1 LGIGCR
7 SSQTEVNSISPQEIC
22 VKKHSACLH
31 IGEKEMST
39 FKILV
44 TSQKGGVG
52 KSTVSANLAA
62 YLRRQGQTVT
72 LIDFDTHGSSSTWM
86 TRAPNIGVVV
96 QHHVLPLDQGG
107 NRPILDARLHLRRA
121 ASSSEVV
128 ICDLTWTD
136 SIAGELM
143 FEYDLVIVPTS
154 VSEIEL
160 AATAGF
166 LSRHRWVFDSALHT
180 PPTLLVSPTRVQPEQ
195 LQSDVF
201 SKQRFPISFMLAPPI
216 LEAQSAREMFERGY
230 LMDLQDNCGTSFN
243 EFGKA
248 VLAAREMRQTTHG
261 MRQATQGARAT
272 APVRTH
278 TPNMA
283 TANGL
288 KRNTLLG
295 STSTLSNQ
303 YSILGRHRMQK
314 TMPDNA
320 PAATVANT
328 TTSSANSAMTSIG
341 IPQFL
346 KRMSINSMTKQ

>member
-1 LGIGCR
+1 M
-7 SSQTEVNSISPQEIC
+7 
-22 VKKHSACLH
+22 
-31 IGEKEMST
+31 MST

-62 YLRRQGQTVT
+62 YFRRQGQTVT
-72 LIDFDTHGSSSTWM
+72 LIDFDTHGSSSTWL

-121 ASSSEVV
+121 ASSTEVV

-166 LSRHRWVFDSALHT
+166 LSRHRWVFDSAIHT
-180 PPTLLVSPTRVQPEQ
+180 PPTLLVCPTRVQPEQ
-195 LQSDVF
+195 LRSDVF
-201 SKQRFPISFMLAPPI
+201 SKTRFPVSFMLAPPV
-216 LEAQSAREMFERGY
+216 LEAQTAREMFERGY
-230 LMDLQDNCGTSFN
+230 LMDLQDACGASFN

-248 VLAAREMRQTTHG
+248 VMAAREMRESANS
-261 MRQATQGARAT
+261 MRQTIGNQQRLSAPVLRSSSLSNVAT
-272 APVRTH
+272 A
-278 TPNMA
+278 
-283 TANGL
+283 GI
-288 KRNTLLG
+288 KRSPSL
-295 STSTLSNQ
+295 SAASTLSSQ

-314 TMPDNA
+314 VRPDDMPAPSATSA
-320 PAATVANT
+320 PAPQNT
-328 TTSSANSAMTSIG
+328 HIAAMG

-346 KRMSINSMTKQ
+346 KRMSMGVMSK

>member
-1 LGIGCR
+1 
-7 SSQTEVNSISPQEIC
+7 
-22 VKKHSACLH
+22 
-31 IGEKEMST
+31 MST

-62 YLRRQGQTVT
+62 YLRRQGQSVT
-72 LIDFDTHGSSSTWM
+72 LVDFDTHGSSSTWLN
-86 TRAPNIGVVV
+86 RAPNIGIVV
-96 QHHVLPLDQGG
+96 QHHILPLDQGG

-121 ASSSEVV
+121 ASSSDVV

-166 LSRHRWVFDSALHT
+166 LSRHRWVFDSAIHT
-180 PPTLLVSPTRVQPEQ
+180 PPTLLVCPTRVHNEQ
-195 LQSDVF
+195 MQSDTF
-201 SKQRFPISFMLAPPI
+201 TKQRFPVSFMLSPPV

-230 LMDLQDNCGTSFN
+230 LMDLPDECGSSFI

-248 VLAAREMRQTTHG
+248 VCTAREMRISAQG
-261 MRQATQGARAT
+261 MRQTTASTRIQSLNGIRSTQQSNALNAPPKNLLAR
-272 APVRTH
+272 
-278 TPNMA
+278 
-283 TANGL
+283 
-288 KRNTLLG
+288 
-295 STSTLSNQ
+295 TSTLSNQ
-303 YSILGRHRMQK
+303 YSVLGRHRLHK
-314 TMPDNA
+314 VGENA
-320 PAATVANT
+320 PANE
-328 TTSSANSAMTSIG
+328 TSVQTNSEVKPNMPHAQPTAEETASISSMG

-346 KRMSINSMTKQ
+346 KRMSMGILSK

>member
-1 LGIGCR
+1 
-7 SSQTEVNSISPQEIC
+7 
-22 VKKHSACLH
+22 
-31 IGEKEMST
+31 MST

-62 YLRRQGQTVT
+62 YFRRQGKTVT
-72 LIDFDTHGSSSTWM
+72 LIDFDTHGSSSTWL

-121 ASSSEVV
+121 ASSTEVV

-160 AATAGF
+160 TATAGF
-166 LSRHRWVFDSALHT
+166 LSRHRWVFDSAIHT
-180 PPTLLVSPTRVQPEQ
+180 PPTLLVCPTRVHPDQ
-195 LQSDVF
+195 LKSDVF
-201 SKQRFPISFMLAPPI
+201 SKQRFPVSFMLAPPV
-216 LEAQSAREMFERGY
+216 LEAQTAREMFERGY
-230 LMDLQDNCGTSFN
+230 LMDLTDACGTSFN

-248 VLAAREMRQTTHG
+248 VIAAREMRESAQG
-261 MRQATQGARAT
+261 MRQTVNTTRLQASIARSANNPAST
-272 APVRTH
+272 SIKR
-278 TPNMA
+278 
-283 TANGL
+283 NGL
-288 KRNTLLG
+288 LNSSNTL
-295 STSTLSNQ
+295 SSQ
-303 YSILGRHRMQK
+303 YSILCRHRIQK
-314 TMPDNA
+314 VRPD
-320 PAATVANT
+320 VASSRAETPVESVQNT
-328 TTSSANSAMTSIG
+328 QFASIG

-346 KRMSINSMTKQ
+346 KRMSMGVMSK

>member
-1 LGIGCR
+1 
-7 SSQTEVNSISPQEIC
+7 
-22 VKKHSACLH
+22 
-31 IGEKEMST
+31 MST

-72 LIDFDTHGSSSTWM
+72 LIDFDTHGSSSTWL
-86 TRAPNIGVVV
+86 TRAPNIGIVV
-96 QHHVLPLDQGG
+96 QHHILPLDQGG

-166 LSRHRWVFDSALHT
+166 LSRHRWVFDSAIHT
-180 PPTLLVSPTRVQPEQ
+180 PPTLLVCPTRVHHDQ
-195 LQSDVF
+195 LRSDVF
-201 SKQRFPISFMLAPPI
+201 SKQRFPVSFMLAPPV
-216 LEAQSAREMFERGY
+216 LEAQTAREMFERGY
-230 LMDLQDNCGTSFN
+230 LMDLQDACGQSFV
-243 EFGKA
+243 EFGKSVCA
-248 VLAAREMRQTTHG
+248 ARDMRQTAQGLGQTNRPLRSNAPLRSGVLAAS
-261 MRQATQGARAT
+261 ARAY
-272 APVRTH
+272 APPA
-278 TPNMA
+278 TPTRHNV
-283 TANGL
+283 
-288 KRNTLLG
+288 LG
-295 STSTLSNQ
+295 SSTTLSNQ
-303 YSILGRHRMQK
+303 YSILGRHRLQK
-314 TMPDNA
+314 IRDDET
-320 PAATVANT
+320 AT
-328 TTSSANSAMTSIG
+328 NSASGNGMGSMG

-346 KRMSINSMTKQ
+346 KRMSMGSINKP

>member
-1 LGIGCR
+1 
-7 SSQTEVNSISPQEIC
+7 
-22 VKKHSACLH
+22 
-31 IGEKEMST
+31 MST

-62 YLRRQGQTVT
+62 YLRRQGETVT
-72 LIDFDTHGSSSTWM
+72 LLDFDTHGSSSTWL
-86 TRAPNIGVVV
+86 TRAPNIGIVV

-121 ASSSEVV
+121 ASSTQVV
-128 ICDLTWTD
+128 ISDLTWTD

-166 LSRHRWVFDSALHT
+166 LNRHRWVFDSAIHT
-180 PPTLLVSPTRVQPEQ
+180 PPTLLLCPTRVHPEQ

-201 SKQRFPISFMLAPPI
+201 SKQRFPVSFMLAPPV

-230 LMDLQDNCGTSFN
+230 LMDLPDNCGQSFI

-248 VLAAREMRQTTHG
+248 VCAAREMRQTAQG
-261 MRQATQGARAT
+261 MRQTNAPRTSALRVAASLRTPASAASARQT
-272 APVRTH
+272 
-278 TPNMA
+278 
-283 TANGL
+283 
-288 KRNTLLG
+288 TLAG
-295 STSTLSNQ
+295 SSALSNQ

-314 TMPDNA
+314 VRESE
-320 PAATVANT
+320 PAVRAGN
-328 TTSSANSAMTSIG
+328 SLSNNISAMG

-346 KRMSINSMTKQ
+346 KRMTLGSGHKP

>member
-1 LGIGCR
+1 
-7 SSQTEVNSISPQEIC
+7 
-22 VKKHSACLH
+22 
-31 IGEKEMST
+31 MST

-62 YLRRQGQTVT
+62 YFRRQGKTVT
-72 LIDFDTHGSSSTWM
+72 LIDFDTHGSSSTWL

-121 ASSSEVV
+121 ASSTEVV

-160 AATAGF
+160 TATAGF
-166 LSRHRWVFDSALHT
+166 LSRHRWVFDSAIHT
-180 PPTLLVSPTRVQPEQ
+180 PPTLLVCPTRVHPDQ
-195 LQSDVF
+195 LKTDVF
-201 SKQRFPISFMLAPPI
+201 SKQRFPVSFMLAPPV
-216 LEAQSAREMFERGY
+216 LEAQTAREMFERGY
-230 LMDLQDNCGTSFN
+230 LMDLPDACGASFN

-248 VLAAREMRQTTHG
+248 VIAAREMRESANG
-261 MRQATQGARAT
+261 MRQTVNTTRLASASVRNTS
-272 APVRTH
+272 APAASVRR
-278 TPNMA
+278 
-283 TANGL
+283 NGL
-288 KRNTLLG
+288 LNASNTL
-295 STSTLSNQ
+295 SSQ
-303 YSILGRHRMQK
+303 YSILGRHRIQK
-314 TMPDNA
+314 VRPEV
-320 PAATVANT
+320 TVQRAEPVTEPVQNT
-328 TTSSANSAMTSIG
+328 QFASIG

-346 KRMSINSMTKQ
+346 KRMSMGVMSK

>member
-1 LGIGCR
+1 
-7 SSQTEVNSISPQEIC
+7 
-22 VKKHSACLH
+22 
-31 IGEKEMST
+31 MST

-62 YLRRQGQTVT
+62 YLRRQGETVT
-72 LIDFDTHGSSSTWM
+72 LLDFDTHGSSSTWL
-86 TRAPNIGVVV
+86 TRAPNIGIVV

-121 ASSSEVV
+121 ASSTQVV
-128 ICDLTWTD
+128 ISDLTWTD

-143 FEYDLVIVPTS
+143 FEFDLVIVPTS

-166 LSRHRWVFDSALHT
+166 LNRHRWVFDSAIHT
-180 PPTLLVSPTRVQPEQ
+180 PPTLLLCPTRVHPEQ

-201 SKQRFPISFMLAPPI
+201 SKQRFPVSFMLAPPV

-230 LMDLQDNCGTSFN
+230 LMDLPDNCGQSFI

-248 VLAAREMRQTTHG
+248 VCAAREMRQTAQG
-261 MRQATQGARAT
+261 MRQTNAPRTSALRVAASLRTPASAASARQT
-272 APVRTH
+272 
-278 TPNMA
+278 
-283 TANGL
+283 
-288 KRNTLLG
+288 TLAG
-295 STSTLSNQ
+295 SSALSNQ

-314 TMPDNA
+314 VRESE
-320 PAATVANT
+320 PAVRAGN
-328 TTSSANSAMTSIG
+328 SLSNNISAMG

-346 KRMSINSMTKQ
+346 KRMTLGSGHKP

>member
-1 LGIGCR
+1 
-7 SSQTEVNSISPQEIC
+7 
-22 VKKHSACLH
+22 
-31 IGEKEMST
+31 MST

-72 LIDFDTHGSSSTWM
+72 LIDFDTHGSSSTWL

-96 QHHVLPLDQGG
+96 QHHALPLDQGG

-154 VSEIEL
+154 VSEIEM

-166 LSRHRWVFDSALHT
+166 LSRHRWVFDSAIHT
-180 PPTLLVSPTRVQPEQ
+180 PPTLLVCPTRVQPEQ
-195 LQSDVF
+195 LRSDVF
-201 SKQRFPISFMLAPPI
+201 SKQRFPVSFMLAPPV

-230 LMDLQDNCGTSFN
+230 LMDLQDACGASFN
-243 EFGKA
+243 EFGKS
-248 VLAAREMRQTTHG
+248 VCAAREMRESAQG
-261 MRQATQGARAT
+261 MRQTTMSRTT
-272 APVRTH
+272 APMQRSTGM
-278 TPNMA
+278 PNA
-283 TANGL
+283 AAAGV
-288 KRNTLLG
+288 KRHNPLTS
-295 STSTLSNQ
+295 STTLSSQ

-314 TMPDNA
+314 IRAEDMANKSA
-320 PAATVANT
+320 PHAATAPST
-328 TTSSANSAMTSIG
+328 QIASMG

-346 KRMSINSMTKQ
+346 KRMSMGVMNK

>member
-1 LGIGCR
+1 
-7 SSQTEVNSISPQEIC
+7 
-22 VKKHSACLH
+22 
-31 IGEKEMST
+31 MST

-62 YLRRQGQTVT
+62 YFRRQGQTVT
-72 LIDFDTHGSSSTWM
+72 LIDFDTHGSSSTWL

-121 ASSSEVV
+121 ASSTEVV

-166 LSRHRWVFDSALHT
+166 LSRHRWVFDSAIHT
-180 PPTLLVSPTRVQPEQ
+180 PPTLLVCPTRVQPEQ
-195 LQSDVF
+195 LRSDVF
-201 SKQRFPISFMLAPPI
+201 SKTRFPVSFMLAPPV
-216 LEAQSAREMFERGY
+216 LEAQTAREMFERGY
-230 LMDLQDNCGTSFN
+230 LMDLPDACGSSFN

-248 VLAAREMRQTTHG
+248 VLAAREMRESANS
-261 MRQATQGARAT
+261 MRQTIGNQQRLSEPVLRSSSLSNVAT
-272 APVRTH
+272 A
-278 TPNMA
+278 
-283 TANGL
+283 GI
-288 KRNTLLG
+288 KRSPSL
-295 STSTLSNQ
+295 SASSTLSSQ

-314 TMPDNA
+314 VRPDNSATTTKNPASA
-320 PAATVANT
+320 PAPQNT
-328 TTSSANSAMTSIG
+328 HIAAMG

-346 KRMSINSMTKQ
+346 KRMSLGVMSK

>member
-1 LGIGCR
+1 
-7 SSQTEVNSISPQEIC
+7 
-22 VKKHSACLH
+22 
-31 IGEKEMST
+31 MST

-62 YLRRQGQTVT
+62 YMRRLGQSVT
-72 LIDFDTHGSSSTWM
+72 LVDFDTHGSSSTWLN
-86 TRAPNIGVVV
+86 RAPNIGIVV
-96 QHHVLPLDQGG
+96 QHHILPLDQGG

-121 ASSSEVV
+121 ASSSDVV

-166 LSRHRWVFDSALHT
+166 LSRHRWVFDSAIHT
-180 PPTLLVSPTRVQPEQ
+180 PPTLLVCPTRVHNEQ
-195 LQSDVF
+195 MQSDTF
-201 SKQRFPISFMLAPPI
+201 TKQRFPVSFMLSPPV

-230 LMDLQDNCGTSFN
+230 LMDLPDECGESFI

-248 VLAAREMRQTTHG
+248 VCTAREMRTSAQG
-261 MRQATQGARAT
+261 MRQTTTSTRINAL
-272 APVRTH
+272 
-278 TPNMA
+278 
-283 TANGL
+283 NGI
-288 KRNTLLG
+288 RNTQQSNALNAPPKNLLAR
-295 STSTLSNQ
+295 TSTLSNQ
-303 YSILGRHRMQK
+303 YSVLGRHRLHK
-314 TMPDNA
+314 VGENA
-320 PAATVANT
+320 PGNEATTQANATLKPTMANVNTQPTTEEAAGI
-328 TTSSANSAMTSIG
+328 SSMG

-346 KRMSINSMTKQ
+346 KRMSMGILSK

>member
-1 LGIGCR
+1 
-7 SSQTEVNSISPQEIC
+7 
-22 VKKHSACLH
+22 
-31 IGEKEMST
+31 MST

-72 LIDFDTHGSSSTWM
+72 MIDFDTHGSSSTWL

-96 QHHVLPLDQGG
+96 QHHILPLDQGG

-121 ASSSEVV
+121 ASSSDVV

-166 LSRHRWVFDSALHT
+166 LSRHRWVFDSAIHT
-180 PPTLLVSPTRVQPEQ
+180 PPTLLVCPTRVHPEQ
-195 LQSDVF
+195 LHSDIF
-201 SKQRFPISFMLAPPI
+201 SKQRFPVSFMLAPPV

-230 LMDLQDNCGTSFN
+230 LMDLQDACGASFN
-243 EFGKA
+243 EFGKS
-248 VLAAREMRQTTHG
+248 VCAAREMRESAQG
-261 MRQATQGARAT
+261 MRQTANTRIT
-272 APVRTH
+272 APVMRSPGS
-278 TPNMA
+278 PNMA
-283 TANGL
+283 ATGV
-288 KRNTLLG
+288 KRNSLLAN
-295 STSTLSNQ
+295 SATLSSQ

-314 TMPDNA
+314 IRPNEMANKSA
-320 PAATVANT
+320 PHVVAPQST
-328 TTSSANSAMTSIG
+328 HIASMG

-346 KRMSINSMTKQ
+346 KRMSMGVLNK

>member
-1 LGIGCR
+1 
-7 SSQTEVNSISPQEIC
+7 
-22 VKKHSACLH
+22 
-31 IGEKEMST
+31 MST

-72 LIDFDTHGSSSTWM
+72 LIDFDTHGSSSTWL
-86 TRAPNIGVVV
+86 TRAPNIGIVV
-96 QHHVLPLDQGG
+96 QHHILPLDQGG

-166 LSRHRWVFDSALHT
+166 LSRHRWVFDSAIHT
-180 PPTLLVSPTRVQPEQ
+180 PPTLLVCPTRVQHDQ
-195 LQSDVF
+195 LRSDVF
-201 SKQRFPISFMLAPPI
+201 SKQRFPVSFMLAPPV
-216 LEAQSAREMFERGY
+216 LEAQTAREMFERGY
-230 LMDLQDNCGTSFN
+230 LMDLQDACGQSFV

-248 VLAAREMRQTTHG
+248 VCAARDMRQT
-261 MRQATQGARAT
+261 AQGLGQTNRPLRSTAPLRSGVLAASARVST
-272 APVRTH
+272 APVTPARH
-278 TPNMA
+278 TV
-283 TANGL
+283 
-288 KRNTLLG
+288 LG
-295 STSTLSNQ
+295 TSTTLSNQ
-303 YSILGRHRMQK
+303 YSILGRHRLQK
-314 TMPDNA
+314 IRDDEPGSK
-320 PAATVANT
+320 PA
-328 TTSSANSAMTSIG
+328 SNSGMGAMG

-346 KRMSINSMTKQ
+346 KRMSMGSMNKS

>member
-1 LGIGCR
+1 M
-7 SSQTEVNSISPQEIC
+7 
-22 VKKHSACLH
+22 A
-31 IGEKEMST
+31 T

-62 YLRRQGQTVT
+62 YLRRQGKTVT
-72 LIDFDTHGSSSTWM
+72 LIDFDTHGSSSTWL

-96 QHHVLPLDQGG
+96 QHHILPLDQGG

-166 LSRHRWVFDSALHT
+166 LSRHRWVFDSAIHT
-180 PPTLLVSPTRVQPEQ
+180 PPTLLVCPTRVHQEQ
-195 LQSDVF
+195 LRSDIF
-201 SKQRFPISFMLAPPI
+201 SKQRFPVSFMLAPPV
-216 LEAQSAREMFERGY
+216 LEAQTAREMFERGY
-230 LMDLQDNCGTSFN
+230 LMDLQDACGQSFV

-248 VLAAREMRQTTHG
+248 VCAAKDMRETAQGLNQTNRPARSVPLRSTSLPATPTVPVAARNNVLG
-261 MRQATQGARAT
+261 
-272 APVRTH
+272 
-278 TPNMA
+278 TP
-283 TANGL
+283 
-288 KRNTLLG
+288 
-295 STSTLSNQ
+295 STLSNQ
-303 YSILGRHRMQK
+303 YSILGRHRLHK
-314 TMPDNA
+314 IRDEE
-320 PAATVANT
+320 
-328 TTSSANSAMTSIG
+328 TSSSNATGSMSAMG

-346 KRMSINSMTKQ
+346 KRMTLGSMNKS

>member
-1 LGIGCR
+1 
-7 SSQTEVNSISPQEIC
+7 
-22 VKKHSACLH
+22 
-31 IGEKEMST
+31 MST

-72 LIDFDTHGSSSTWM
+72 LIDFDTHGSSSTWL
-86 TRAPNIGVVV
+86 TRAPNVGVVV

-121 ASSSEVV
+121 ASSTEVV

-143 FEYDLVIVPTS
+143 FEYDLIIVPTS

-166 LSRHRWVFDSALHT
+166 LSRHRWVFDSAIHT
-180 PPTLLVSPTRVQPEQ
+180 PPTLLVCPTRVQPEQ
-195 LQSDVF
+195 LNSDVF
-201 SKQRFPISFMLAPPI
+201 SKQRFPVSFMLAPPV

-230 LMDLQDNCGTSFN
+230 LMDLQDNCGASFN

-248 VLAAREMRQTTHG
+248 VSAAREMRESALG
-261 MRQATQGARAT
+261 MRQT
-272 APVRTH
+272 
-278 TPNMA
+278 
-283 TANGL
+283 
-288 KRNTLLG
+288 
-295 STSTLSNQ
+295 TSTRVHMPSARMAAPIAKRKEVLGTTTTLSSQ

-314 TMPDNA
+314 ERPDDRLSNTAPNA
-320 PAATVANT
+320 AVAQNT
-328 TTSSANSAMTSIG
+328 PMASIG

-346 KRMSINSMTKQ
+346 KRMSMGVISK

>member
-1 LGIGCR
+1 
-7 SSQTEVNSISPQEIC
+7 
-22 VKKHSACLH
+22 
-31 IGEKEMST
+31 MST

-72 LIDFDTHGSSSTWM
+72 MIDFDTHGSSSTWL

-121 ASSSEVV
+121 ASSSEIVL
-128 ICDLTWTD
+128 CDLTWTD

-143 FEYDLVIVPTS
+143 FEFDLVIVPTS

-166 LSRHRWVFDSALHT
+166 LSRHRWVFDSAIHT
-180 PPTLLVSPTRVQPEQ
+180 PPTLLVCPTRVQPEQ

-201 SKQRFPISFMLAPPI
+201 SKQRFPVSFMLAPPI
-216 LEAQSAREMFERGY
+216 LEAQTAREMFERGY
-230 LMDLQDNCGTSFN
+230 LMDLQDACGSSFN

-248 VLAAREMRQTTHG
+248 VLAAREMRESTQSMRKAAQTSRGTLPL
-261 MRQATQGARAT
+261 RGAV
-272 APVRTH
+272 APSAAAV
-278 TPNMA
+278 A
-283 TANGL
+283 AA
-288 KRNTLLG
+288 KRNNLLAT
-295 STSTLSNQ
+295 TSTLSSQ

-314 TMPDNA
+314 IRPEENNSTTMQR
-320 PAATVANT
+320 T
-328 TTSSANSAMTSIG
+328 TDSGQTQVGSMG

-346 KRMSINSMTKQ
+346 KRMSMGVMNK